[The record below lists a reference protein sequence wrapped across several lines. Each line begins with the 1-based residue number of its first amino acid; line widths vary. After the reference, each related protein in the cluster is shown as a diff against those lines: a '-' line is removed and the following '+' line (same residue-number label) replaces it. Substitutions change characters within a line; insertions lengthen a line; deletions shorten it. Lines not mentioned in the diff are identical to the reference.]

1 MSASTGVQRV
11 PTFVTGLDNILN
23 GGIPLGAT
31 VVIEGSAGTMKSTLT
46 YAILYQNALRRGT
59 HGLYMTLEQSRT
71 DLEEQMAELGMARTG
86 QVDLKDRLAI
96 VDLGELRHF
105 LAEAGESDLTTDWF
119 KSVLRQLR
127 SFKSEFPVG
136 LFVLDSMNA
145 LLSLH
150 NKENPRVDLFH
161 FLRELKELGMTSLLI
176 SEIGDGS
183 DTGLG
188 RTTLDYLVDG
198 IIRMEANRVQDIVNM
213 QMGVVKMRKSSHKRS
228 FHPLIVSRGR
238 FEVVGA

>member
-183 DTGLG
+183 DNGLG
-188 RTTLDYLVDG
+188 RSTLDYLVDG

>member
-71 DLEEQMAELGMARTG
+71 DLEEQMSELGMARTG

-183 DTGLG
+183 DNGLG
-188 RTTLDYLVDG
+188 RSTLDYLVDG

>member
-1 MSASTGVQRV
+1 MSASSGVPRV

-23 GGIPLGAT
+23 GGIPQGAT

-71 DLEEQMAELGMARTG
+71 DLEEQMSELGMARTG

-183 DTGLG
+183 DNGLG
-188 RTTLDYLVDG
+188 RSTLDYLVDG

>member
-23 GGIPLGAT
+23 GGIPQGAT

-71 DLEEQMAELGMARTG
+71 DLEEQMSELGMARTG

>member
-1 MSASTGVQRV
+1 MSASSGVPRV

-23 GGIPLGAT
+23 GGIPQGAT

-71 DLEEQMAELGMARTG
+71 DLEEQMSELGMARTG

>member
-183 DTGLG
+183 DNGLG
-188 RTTLDYLVDG
+188 RSTLDYLVDG
-198 IIRMEANRVQDIVNM
+198 IIGMEANRVQDIVNM

>member
-71 DLEEQMAELGMARTG
+71 DLEEQMSELGMARTG